1 MKWERLKEV
10 YEHESDNL
18 FLINCIK
25 RYYNNLLTPRKYS
38 PITKDLLYKLKNIG
52 LDKIV
57 FDYQGYEEETDCF
70 LMGRN
75 NSARE
80 SLLDSLLNAAIVGM
94 NVDVHFVPMKVNY
107 KEIPDIL
114 EILEIAKIE
123 NISILNFLPQ
133 GRGYQNKEILEL
145 SSDEKKEF
153 FKILDECRN
162 NYSGNIRIGIP
173 LQGDT
178 THKCNAGLEKL
189 DIKFDGSV
197 LPCPAFKEITP
208 EECKK
213 FNIKVPNI
221 YDDLE
226 SINIPGVGTRV
237 RPLCKEY
244 YDYKRKK

>member
-1 MKWERLKEV
+1 
-10 YEHESDNL
+10 
-18 FLINCIK
+18 
-25 RYYNNLLTPRKYS
+25 
-38 PITKDLLYKLKNIG
+38 
-52 LDKIV
+52 
-57 FDYQGYEEETDCF
+57 
-70 LMGRN
+70 MGRT

-80 SLLDSLLNAAIVGM
+80 SLLDSLLNAACVCM

-114 EILEIAKIE
+114 EMLEIAKID

-208 EECKK
+208 DECKK

-221 YDDLE
+221 YDNLE
-226 SINIPGVGTRV
+226 SINIPGSGTRV
-237 RPLCKEY
+237 KPLCKEY